1 MSSSTRA
8 AAAAVVLIVPVVLE
22 LAWPAFGD
30 HVPGHEIFA
39 VSQLAGWLLLLSV
52 CRRGMVPAK
61 RSARIGRRSVLVG
74 CVLQMLF
81 AGVYAVTALGGEP
94 LEASFVFFLL
104 GFLALFAGGLAWG
117 TSLLRSGAPM
127 AGGGLLATAV
137 AGLLAMLVGMDP
149 WHDVFLLSSY
159 AAWVLVGRGFDGIR
173 PREGARSDR
182 LVARPA

>member
-30 HVPGHEIFA
+30 QVAGQEIFA

-61 RSARIGRRSVLVG
+61 RSAWIGRRSVLVG
-74 CVLQMLF
+74 CVLQILF
-81 AGVYAVTALGGEP
+81 AGVYAITALDSEP
-94 LEASFVFFLL
+94 LEATFVFFLL
-104 GFLALFAGGLAWG
+104 GFLALCVGGLAWG
-117 TSLLRSGAPM
+117 TSLLRSGASM
-127 AGGGLLATAV
+127 AGGGLVATAV
-137 AGLLAMLVGMDP
+137 AGLLAMLLGMDP

-159 AAWVLVGRGFDGIR
+159 AAWTLVGRGFDAIPAR
-173 PREGARSDR
+173 QVPRTDR
-182 LVARPA
+182 VVSAG